1 MKMHRSKCFMTNWVA
16 TILIYSQ
23 TKVEKGL
30 WITELAP
37 IDSKG
42 TAANNNLLEAIGE
55 IPAINCLKL
64 HYVNTSPI

>member
-1 MKMHRSKCFMTNWVA
+1 MTNWVA

-30 WITELAP
+30 GITELAP

-42 TAANNNLLEAIGE
+42 RPNKKAPPKSIDSAFFVLAVREGLEPSQGG
-55 IPAINCLKL
+55 
-64 HYVNTSPI
+64 

>member
-1 MKMHRSKCFMTNWVA
+1 MTNWVA

-30 WITELAP
+30 GITELAP

-42 TAANNNLLEAIGE
+42 TAAKNNLLEAIGG

-64 HYVNTSPI
+64 H